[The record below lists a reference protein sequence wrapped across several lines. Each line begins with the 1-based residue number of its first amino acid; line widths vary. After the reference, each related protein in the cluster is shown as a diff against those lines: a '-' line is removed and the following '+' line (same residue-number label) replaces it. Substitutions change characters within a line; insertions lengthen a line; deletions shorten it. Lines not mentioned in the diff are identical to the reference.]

1 MLKKYLLMIKW
12 LTKFTD
18 IFVDTVIY
26 TNAIRQHIQE
36 KIVSLFCEWAPVE
49 IQKIMG
55 ISHTNNLYGVG
66 SKVKVSFG
74 LLLDQRFFISN
85 TNFFIE

>member
-1 MLKKYLLMIKW
+1 MIKW

-36 KIVSLFCEWAPVE
+36 KIVSLFCE
-49 IQKIMG
+49 
-55 ISHTNNLYGVG
+55 
-66 SKVKVSFG
+66 
-74 LLLDQRFFISN
+74 
-85 TNFFIE
+85 